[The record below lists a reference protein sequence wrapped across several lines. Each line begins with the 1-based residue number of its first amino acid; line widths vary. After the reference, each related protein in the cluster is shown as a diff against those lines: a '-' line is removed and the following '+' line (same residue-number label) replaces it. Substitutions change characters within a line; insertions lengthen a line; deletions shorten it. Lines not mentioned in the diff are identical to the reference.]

1 MQALVD
7 ESGCKLE
14 HPAATRFRM
23 HVLNGS
29 WDMVLSDLKALK
41 DFVSKPSDLLHM
53 KLLVLE
59 QKYLELIE
67 KGDVR
72 MQFRLSLFILCK

>member
-1 MQALVD
+1 MFRSGSAQALID

-14 HPAATRFRM
+14 HPAAARFRV
-23 HVLNGS
+23 HVQNGS

-41 DFVSKPSDLLHM
+41 DFVAQPADLLQM
-53 KLLVLE
+53 KLHVLE

-67 KGDVR
+67 KGDV
-72 MQFRLSLFILCK
+72 SSVSC